1 VDCVFHLAGATK
13 ARSAEDFYRCN
24 TEGTQRLIEAAARL
38 SPAPRFVYC
47 SSLSAAG
54 PSAVD
59 RPRSETDDPR
69 PVSAYGRSK
78 LAAEMAIRK
87 FADRV
92 PSVIV
97 RPPIVYGPWD
107 KEFLP
112 ALLPMARLGWV
123 LKSGF
128 GPKRYSLIHVDDL
141 CEALLSAATQG
152 KTLSPEDPGAGVY
165 FLSDGRDYSWEEF
178 CLVLA
183 RALGKPPPR
192 IIPLPEAASYAAG
205 LAGQL
210 QGLFRGTVPMMS
222 LDKARELRC
231 SAWTC
236 SAERAK
242 SEIAYRPSVPL
253 EKGLHQ
259 TIEWYRKEGWI

>member
-1 VDCVFHLAGATK
+1 
-13 ARSAEDFYRCN
+13 
-24 TEGTQRLIEAAARL
+24 
-38 SPAPRFVYC
+38 
-47 SSLSAAG
+47 
-54 PSAVD
+54 
-59 RPRSETDDPR
+59 
-69 PVSAYGRSK
+69 
-78 LAAEMAIRK
+78 
-87 FADRV
+87 
-92 PSVIV
+92 VII
-97 RPPIVYGPWD
+97 RPPIVYGPYD

-112 ALLPMARLGWV
+112 ALLPMARMGWI

-141 CEALLSAATQG
+141 CEGLLSAAVKG
-152 KTLSPEDPGAGVY
+152 KTLSQDEPGDGVY

-178 CLVLA
+178 CQVLA
-183 RALGKPPPR
+183 QALGKPRPH

-210 QGLFRGTVPMMS
+210 HGLLRGTVPMMT

-242 SEIAYRPSVPL
+242 TEIAYQPAVPL
-253 EKGLHQ
+253 DKGLQQ
-259 TIEWYRKEGWI
+259 TIQWYRKEGWI